1 MKRIITAIIASIL
14 VVMTAATLSG
24 CKNENAPLTGTKV
37 YKFASSEDSSTLI
50 PYKVSFKVGDSKT
63 KISEIWVNID
73 KMEIETTFTANA
85 RTSNSWNFKNQSV
98 YKEFTSR
105 PITKEEV
112 KEAKK
117 KTDGW
122 MALGFDGK
130 WANASSATQYVSI
143 EIVGKC
149 RVNEIVFVDTDGKRM
164 SVDVNKVDYWSLS
177 DNKNPQNVVVYD
189 KESDEKSSPKF
200 LIDEQ
205 EKFDARTKN
214 D

>member
-24 CKNENAPLTGTKV
+24 CKNENAPLTGTQV
-37 YKFASSEDSSTLI
+37 YKFASSGDSSTNV
-50 PYKVSFKVGDSKT
+50 PYKVSFKVGDAKK

-73 KMEIETTFTANA
+73 KLKLETTFKANA
-85 RTSNSWNFKNQSV
+85 VTSSSWTAKSSS
-98 YKEFTSR
+98 YKTFTSR

-117 KTDGW
+117 ADGW
-122 MALGFDGK
+122 IALGFDGK
-130 WANASSATQYVSI
+130 WETASATQYVSV
-143 EIVGKC
+143 EIVGEC

-164 SVDVNKVDYWSLS
+164 TIDVNIVDYWSLS
-177 DNKNPQNVVVYD
+177 DKKNPQNVIVYD

-205 EKFDARTKN
+205 EKFDTRTKN

>member
-1 MKRIITAIIASIL
+1 MKRIITAIIATIL
-14 VVMTAATLSG
+14 LVTSVTAFSG
-24 CKNENAPLTGTKV
+24 CKNENAPQTGTQI

-73 KMEIETTFTANA
+73 KMEIETTFKANA
-85 RTSNSWNFKNQSV
+85 VTSSSWTVKTS
-98 YKEFTSR
+98 YKTFTSR

-112 KEAKK
+112 SKAK
-117 KTDGW
+117 DDYGW
-122 MALGFDGK
+122 IALGFDGK

-164 SVDVNKVDYWSLS
+164 SIDVNKVDYWSLS
-177 DNKNPQNVVVYD
+177 DKKNPQNVVVYD

>member
-24 CKNENAPLTGTKV
+24 CKNENAPLTGTQV
-37 YKFASSEDSSTLI
+37 YKFASSGESSTNV
-50 PYKVSFKVGDSKT
+50 PYKVSFKVGDAKK
-63 KISEIWVNID
+63 KIAEIWVNID
-73 KMEIETTFTANA
+73 KMKLETTFKANA
-85 RTSNSWNFKNQSV
+85 VTSSSWTAKSSS
-98 YKEFTSR
+98 YKTFTSR

-117 KTDGW
+117 ADGW
-122 MALGFDGK
+122 IALGFDSK
-130 WANASSATQYVSI
+130 WETATQYVSV
-143 EIVGKC
+143 EIVGEC
-149 RVNEIVFVDTDGKRM
+149 RINEIVFVDTDGKRM
-164 SVDVNKVDYWSLS
+164 TVEINIVDYWSLS
-177 DNKNPQNVVVYD
+177 DKKEPRNVIVYD

-205 EKFDARTKN
+205 EKFDTRTKN

>member
-37 YKFASSEDSSTLI
+37 YKFAAEKAPSTNL
-50 PYKVSFKVGDSKT
+50 PYKISFKVGDAKK

-73 KMEIETTFTANA
+73 NMKLETTFKANA
-85 RTSNSWNFKNQSV
+85 VTSSSWTEKTS
-98 YKEFTSR
+98 YKTFTSR

-112 KEAKK
+112 SKAK
-117 KTDGW
+117 DDYGW
-122 MALGFDGK
+122 IALGFDSK
-130 WANASSATQYVSI
+130 WQNVSATQYVSVD
-143 EIVGKC
+143 IVGEC
-149 RVNEIVFVDTDGKRM
+149 SVNEIVFVDTDGKRM
-164 SVDVNKVDYWSLS
+164 TVEINMVNYWSLS
-177 DNKNPQNVVVYD
+177 DKKEPQNVIVYD

-205 EKFDARTKN
+205 EKFEKRPKKG
-214 D
+214 

>member
-37 YKFASSEDSSTLI
+37 YKFAASGDSSTNV
-50 PYKVSFKVGDSKT
+50 PYKVSFKVGDAKK

-73 KMEIETTFTANA
+73 KMKLETTFKANA
-85 RTSNSWNFKNQSV
+85 VTSSSWTAKSTS
-98 YKEFTSR
+98 YKTFTSR

-112 KEAKK
+112 SKAK
-117 KTDGW
+117 DDYGW
-122 MALGFDGK
+122 IALGFDSK
-130 WANASSATQYVSI
+130 WQNVSATQYVSV
-143 EIVGKC
+143 EIVGEC
-149 RVNEIVFVDTDGKRM
+149 SVNEIVFVDTDGKRM
-164 SVDVNKVDYWSLS
+164 TVEINIVDYWSLS
-177 DNKNPQNVVVYD
+177 DKKEPRNVIVYD

-205 EKFDARTKN
+205 EKFEKRPKKG
-214 D
+214 

>member
-37 YKFASSEDSSTLI
+37 YKFAESGDSSKNL
-50 PYKVSFKVGDSKT
+50 PYKVSFKVGDAKK

-73 KMEIETTFTANA
+73 NMKLETTFKANA
-85 RTSNSWNFKNQSV
+85 VTSSSWTEKKS
-98 YKEFTSR
+98 YKTFTSR

-112 KEAKK
+112 SKAK
-117 KTDGW
+117 DDYGW
-122 MALGFDGK
+122 IALGFDSK
-130 WANASSATQYVSI
+130 WQNVSATQYVSVD
-143 EIVGKC
+143 IVGEC
-149 RVNEIVFVDTDGKRM
+149 SVNEIVFVDTDGKRM
-164 SVDVNKVDYWSLS
+164 TVEINMVNYWSLS
-177 DNKNPQNVVVYD
+177 DKKEPPQNVIVYD

-205 EKFDARTKN
+205 EKFEKRPKKG
-214 D
+214 